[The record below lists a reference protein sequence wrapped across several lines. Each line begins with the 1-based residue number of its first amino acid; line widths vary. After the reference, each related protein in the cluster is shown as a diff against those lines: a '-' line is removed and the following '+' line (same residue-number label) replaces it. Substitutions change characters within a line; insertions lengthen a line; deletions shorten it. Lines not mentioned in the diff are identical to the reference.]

1 MAFEAAYLLAD
12 IERCISVLLKSSRIG
27 EAAFFAKAYAPS
39 LLPDI
44 MKKWAENLKESG
56 LPFQPESLQISKE
69 DLAKEQSLR
78 ELYLKERVP
87 ATDFEKLKADYY

>member
-1 MAFEAAYLLAD
+1 MLAD
-12 IERCISVLLKSSRIG
+12 IDRCISVLLKSNRIG

-44 MKKWAENLKESG
+44 MKKLAENLKEIG
-56 LPFQPESLQISKE
+56 LPFQPESLQNSKE
-69 DLAKEQSLR
+69 DLAKEQLLR
-78 ELYLKERVP
+78 ELYQKERVP